1 MGTRRIVNFAIR
13 RPCDRD
19 HEPIREFL
27 AGLSPRSRYLR
38 FFTGAPSASEAMV
51 RVLAGGGA
59 RTDALVAVGDGVI
72 IGHAMAADRGGPG
85 GAVPTEI
92 GVVVA
97 DAYQGRGVGAALM
110 RQLVGRARARGATTM
125 VMEVLAENRQVLGMI
140 ADHWQVMREERS
152 GAYTTIWAP
161 LPLDQWQEEPSL
173 TGPATAA
180 GPTDSR
186 ATALAGA
193 RLTRCLG

>member
-1 MGTRRIVNFAIR
+1 
-13 RPCDRD
+13 
-19 HEPIREFL
+19 
-27 AGLSPRSRYLR
+27 
-38 FFTGAPSASEAMV
+38 MV
-51 RVLAGGGA
+51 RILAGGDA
-59 RTDALVAVGDGVI
+59 RTDALVATCDGVI
-72 IGHAMAADRGGPG
+72 IGHAMAADRPGPG

-180 GPTDSR
+180 GPTGSR